1 MTVMELLR
9 AGTSS
14 TGDGPGSAV
23 HRRAFVAGLLAAAG
37 SATVYVLP
45 ALLVWV
51 AASESTV
58 SWTSSLGV
66 GASLWLL
73 AGGAHLVLGATHI
86 TVVPLLGFALSVAIG
101 RWAATRAAREAADA
115 RTIRLARDTLHRP
128 LAAVLLA
135 WAAGYAGCAL
145 LWVGVAFLAGPHP
158 VVWTLVLPVLVV
170 PTLSVLLALQK
181 LVKGRPELAGA
192 ALRRPAWLPE
202 AVRRALR
209 PGLEG
214 AGALLGGGTLICLV
228 LLVLRFGEV
237 RHLQSELAPGLVG
250 GVALALA
257 QVAVL
262 PNLAL
267 WAVSFVAG
275 TGFSAVEGASATW
288 TGSRTSLMPMVPAF
302 GALPQ
307 PGAFP
312 GLLPVIV
319 LLPIAVGAFVG
330 WRALRSVARLSTER
344 TKLTVTGGAVVLA
357 AGAIGLLDVL
367 GGGSLGTARLSD
379 IGAPAG
385 AMTLALLVELGLGAA
400 LVLLWDRWKLRR

>member
-1 MTVMELLR
+1 MTVMEMLR

-23 HRRAFVAGLLAAAG
+23 HRRALVAGALAAAG
-37 SATVYVLP
+37 SAAVFVLP

-58 SWTSSLGV
+58 SWTTSLGV

-73 AGGAHLVLGATHI
+73 AGGAHLVLGAAHV
-86 TVVPLLGFALSVAIG
+86 TVVPLLGLALSVGIG
-101 RWAATRAAREAADA
+101 VWSATRAAREAAEA

-128 LAAVLLA
+128 LAAALLA
-135 WAAGYAGCAL
+135 WALGYAACAL

-170 PTLSVLLALQK
+170 PAGSAALALQR
-181 LVKGRPELAGA
+181 LLKGRPELAGPG
-192 ALRRPAWLPE
+192 LRRPAWLPD

-214 AGALLGGGTLICLV
+214 AGLLLGAGTLICLV

-237 RHLQSELAPGLVG
+237 RHLQGELGPGLVG
-250 GVALALA
+250 GVALTLA

-288 TGSRTSLMPMVPAF
+288 TGSRTSLLQIVPAF

-312 GLLPVIV
+312 GWLPLVALLPV
-319 LLPIAVGAFVG
+319 AVGAFVG
-330 WRALRSVARLSTER
+330 WRSLRSVARLSTER
-344 TKLTVTGGAVVLA
+344 TKVTVTGTAVVLA

-367 GGGSLGTARLSD
+367 GGGSLGTERLSD

-385 AMTLALLVELGLGAA
+385 AMTLALLVELALGAA
-400 LVLLWDRWKLRR
+400 LVLVWDRWKLRR

>member
-1 MTVMELLR
+1 MTVMEMLR

-23 HRRAFVAGLLAAAG
+23 HRKALVAGALAAAG
-37 SATVYVLP
+37 SATVFVLP

-58 SWTSSLGV
+58 TWTSSLGV

-73 AGGAHLVLGATHI
+73 AGGAHLAVGGTPI
-86 TVVPLLGFALSVAIG
+86 TVVPLLALALNVAVG
-101 RWAATRAAREAADA
+101 AWAATRAARETADA
-115 RTIRLARDTLHRP
+115 RTIRLARDLLHRP
-128 LAAVLLA
+128 LGAALLA
-135 WAAGYAGCAL
+135 WATGYAACAL
-145 LWVGVAFLAGPHP
+145 LWVAVAYLAGPHP
-158 VVWTLVLPVLVV
+158 VVWTLVFPVLVV
-170 PTLSVLLALQK
+170 PVVSVLLALQR
-181 LVKGRPELAGA
+181 LLKGRPELAGPG
-192 ALRRPAWLPE
+192 LTRPAWLPE

-214 AGALLGGGTLICLV
+214 AGVLLGAGTVSCLV
-228 LLVLRFGEV
+228 LLVLRFSEV
-237 RHLQSELAPGLVG
+237 RHLQAELAPGVIG
-250 GVALALA
+250 GVALTLA

-312 GLLPVIV
+312 GFLPVVVLLPV
-319 LLPIAVGAFVG
+319 AVGALVG
-330 WRALRSVARLSTER
+330 WRSLRAVARLSTER
-344 TKLTVTGGAVVLA
+344 TKLTVAGTSVVVA

-367 GGGSLGTARLSD
+367 GGGSLGRARLSD

-400 LVLLWDRWKLRR
+400 IVLVWDRWKLRR

>member
-1 MTVMELLR
+1 MTVMEMLR

-14 TGDGPGSAV
+14 TGDGPGLAL
-23 HRRAFVAGLLAAAG
+23 HRRSLVAGALAAAG
-37 SATVYVLP
+37 SAAVYVLP

-58 SWTSSLGV
+58 SWTTSLGV

-73 AGGAHLVLGATHI
+73 AGGAHLVLGAAHV
-86 TVVPLLGFALSVAIG
+86 TVVPLAGLALSLGIG
-101 RWAATRAAREAADA
+101 AWAATRAAREAADA
-115 RTIRLARDTLHRP
+115 RTVRLARDTLHRP
-128 LAAVLLA
+128 LALALAA
-135 WAAGYAGCAL
+135 WAAGYVVCAL
-145 LWVGVAFLAGPHP
+145 VWVGVAFLAGPHP

-170 PTLSVLLALQK
+170 PAASATLALVR
-181 LVKGRPELAGA
+181 LLKGRPELAGPG
-192 ALRRPAWLPE
+192 LRRPTWLPE
-202 AVRRALR
+202 AVRRAVR

-214 AGALLGGGTLICLV
+214 AGLMLTTGTVVCLV
-228 LLVLRFGEV
+228 LLVLRFGAV
-237 RHLQSELAPGLVG
+237 RHLQAELAPGVVG
-250 GVALALA
+250 GVALTLA
-257 QVAVL
+257 QLAVL

-288 TGSRTSLMPMVPAF
+288 TGSRTSLLPMVPAF

-312 GLLPVIV
+312 GWLPLVALLPV
-319 LLPIAVGAFVG
+319 AVGAFVG

-344 TKLTVTGGAVVLA
+344 TKLTVVGTAVVVA
-357 AGAIGLLDVL
+357 AGAIGLLDLV

-385 AMTLALLVELGLGAA
+385 AMTLALLVELGLGAS

>member
-1 MTVMELLR
+1 MTVMDMLR

-23 HRRAFVAGLLAAAG
+23 HRRALLAGALAAAG
-37 SATVYVLP
+37 SAMVFVLP

-58 SWTSSLGV
+58 SWTSSLGI

-73 AGGAHLVLGATHI
+73 AGGAHLTVGATHL
-86 TVVPLLGFALSVAIG
+86 TVVPLLGLALSVVIG
-101 RWAATRAAREAADA
+101 VWSATRAAREAADA

-128 LAAVLLA
+128 LAADLLA
-135 WAAGYAGCAL
+135 WTLGYAACAL
-145 LWVGVAFLAGPHP
+145 LWVAVAFLAGPHP

-170 PTLSVLLALQK
+170 PVVSAALALAR
-181 LVKGRPELAGA
+181 LLKGRPELAGP
-192 ALRRPAWLPE
+192 ALRRPVWLPE
-202 AVRRALR
+202 PVRRALR

-214 AGALLGGGTLICLV
+214 AAVLVGAGSVICLV
-228 LLVLRFGEV
+228 LLVVRFGEV
-237 RHLQSELAPGLVG
+237 RHLQSELAPGIVG
-250 GVALALA
+250 GVALTLA

-312 GLLPVIV
+312 GLLPLIV
-319 LLPIAVGAFVG
+319 LLPVAVGALVG
-330 WRALRSVARLSTER
+330 WRSLRAVARLSTGR
-344 TKLTVTGGAVVLA
+344 TKLTVAGTAVVVA

-367 GGGSLGTARLSD
+367 GGGSLGMARLKD

-385 AMTLALLVELGLGAA
+385 AMTLALLVELGLGAT
-400 LVLLWDRWKLRR
+400 LVLAWDRWKLRR

>member
-23 HRRAFVAGLLAAAG
+23 HRRALVAGGLAAAG
-37 SATVYVLP
+37 SAMVYVLP

-73 AGGAHLVLGATHI
+73 AGGAHLALGGAQV
-86 TVVPLLGFALSVAIG
+86 TVVPLLGLALSVAIG
-101 RWAATRAAREAADA
+101 AWAATRAAREAADA
-115 RTIRLARDTLHRP
+115 RTIRLSRDTLHRP
-128 LAAVLLA
+128 LGAALLA
-135 WAAGYAGCAL
+135 WTGGYAVGAL

-158 VVWTLVLPVLVV
+158 VVWTLVLPVLGV
-170 PTLSVLLALQK
+170 PVLAALLALRR
-181 LVKGRPELAGA
+181 LVRGRPELAGP
-192 ALRRPAWLPE
+192 ALRRPAWLPD

-214 AGALLGGGTLICLV
+214 AGLLLTAGSVICVVMLAV
-228 LLVLRFGEV
+228 RFSEV
-237 RHLQSELAPGLVG
+237 RHLQGELAPGFVG
-250 GVALALA
+250 GVALTLA
-257 QVAVL
+257 QLAVL

-275 TGFSAVEGASATW
+275 TGFTAVEGASATW

-312 GLLPVIV
+312 GWLPLVALLPV
-319 LLPIAVGAFVG
+319 LVGAFVA
-330 WRALRSVARLSTER
+330 WRSLRSVARLSTER
-344 TKLTVTGGAVVLA
+344 TKLTVTGVAVLLA
-357 AGAIGLLDVL
+357 ACAIGLLDVL
-367 GGGSLGTARLSD
+367 GGGSLGTQRLSD

-400 LVLLWDRWKLRR
+400 LVLAWDRWKLRR

>member
-1 MTVMELLR
+1 MTVMEMLR

-14 TGDGPGSAV
+14 TGDGPGAVV
-23 HRRAFVAGLLAAAG
+23 HRRALVAGVLAAAG
-37 SATVYVLP
+37 SAATFVLP

-58 SWTSSLGV
+58 SWTSSLGI

-73 AGGAHLVLGATHI
+73 AGGAHLALGATHI
-86 TVVPLLGFALSVAIG
+86 TVVPLLGFALSVLVGA
-101 RWAATRAAREAADA
+101 WSATRAAREAADA
-115 RTIRLARDTLHRP
+115 RTIRLARDTIHRP
-128 LAAVLLA
+128 LGAALLA
-135 WAAGYAGCAL
+135 WAVGYAACAL
-145 LWVGVAFLAGPHP
+145 LWVAVAFLAGPHP

-170 PTLSVLLALQK
+170 PMASAGLALAR
-181 LVKGRPELAGA
+181 LIRGRPELAGP

-202 AVRRALR
+202 PLRRALR

-214 AGALLGGGTLICLV
+214 AGVLLSAGVVMCLV
-228 LLVLRFGEV
+228 LLVVRFGEV
-237 RHLQSELAPGLVG
+237 RHLQAELAPGLVG
-250 GVALALA
+250 GVALTLA

-267 WAVSFVAG
+267 WAVSFVTG

-288 TGSRTSLMPMVPAF
+288 TGSRTSLLPMVPAF

-312 GLLPVIV
+312 GLLPLIV
-319 LLPIAVGAFVG
+319 LLPVAVGALVG
-330 WRALRSVARLSTER
+330 WRSLRSVARLSTVR
-344 TKLTVTGGAVVLA
+344 TKLTVTGTAVVVA

-367 GGGSLGTARLSD
+367 GGGSLGTTRLRD

-385 AMTLALLVELGLGAA
+385 AMTLALLVELGLGAV
-400 LVLLWDRWKLRR
+400 LVLAWDRWKLRR